1 MKLLKK
7 IRTVITILY
16 YLFFKKTNKNYIND
30 TIRSINPNLKIT
42 LLDIGAAGDVEPR
55 WKKIIN
61 FVNYIGFEPDSRSFQ
76 ILKTKNNNY
85 FTIHNIGVWSFEGAI
100 DINLC
105 KTPQVSSFFQP
116 NFKFLDLFPNKE
128 RFTVENNEKIN
139 VVTID
144 NTIKEDA
151 DFIKID
157 IQGGELEVL
166 KGASVILESTLGLEL
181 EVEFIEMYQK
191 QPLFGE
197 VCKYLESQNLQ
208 FIDFTNFCRWERN
221 AHEGLGQNIFGDAL
235 FLKSPEYILS
245 HYSDN
250 LNKIERYLSILVLY
264 RRYDLIEI
272 VLNGLNEK
280 LFNNLKYFIKNF
292 EIMKKERAI
301 LLKFNSIFNLLL
313 YKKIDLP
320 IKSHILY

>member
-1 MKLLKK
+1 MKFLIKIKK
-7 IRTVITILY
+7 GVAILF
-16 YLFFKKTNKNYIND
+16 YLFFKKMNKNYIND
-30 TIRSINPNLKIT
+30 TIKSINPNLKIT

-61 FVNYIGFEPDSRSFQ
+61 FVNYIGFEPDNRSFQ
-76 ILKTKNNNY
+76 KLTQKNDY
-85 FTIHNIGVWSFEGAI
+85 FKIHNIGVWSYEGVI

-116 NFKFLDLFPNKE
+116 NFNFLDLFPNKE
-128 RFTVENNEKIN
+128 RFTVENNEKVS

-144 NTIKEDA
+144 NTIKEEP

-166 KGASVILESTLGLEL
+166 KGASAILESTLGLEL
-181 EVEFIEMYQK
+181 EVEFVEMYQN
-191 QPLFGE
+191 QPLFGDI
-197 VCKYLESQNLQ
+197 CKYLELKNLQ
-208 FIDFTNFCRWERN
+208 FIDFTAFCRWERN
-221 AHEGLGQNIFGDAL
+221 AHQGFGQNIFGDAI
-235 FLKSPEYILS
+235 FLKSPEFILS

-250 LNKIERYLSILVLY
+250 FNKIERYLSILVLY

-272 VLNGLNEK
+272 VLNGLNDK
-280 LFNNLKYFIKNF
+280 LIKNLKIFIKNF
-292 EIMKKERAI
+292 ENMKKERAI
-301 LLKFNSIFNLLL
+301 LLKFNLIFNLLL
-313 YKKIDLP
+313 NKKIDLP

>member
-1 MKLLKK
+1 MILLRK
-7 IRTVITILY
+7 IKTVIAILY

-30 TIRSINPNLKIT
+30 TIRAINPNLKIT

-61 FVNYIGFEPDSRSFQ
+61 FVNYIGFEPDGRSYQ
-76 ILKTKNNNY
+76 KLTQKNNNY
-85 FTIHNIGVWSFEGAI
+85 FTIHNIGVWSYEGLI

-144 NTIKEDA
+144 NTIKEEA

-166 KGASVILESTLGLEL
+166 KGSTVILESALGLEL
-181 EVEFIEMYQK
+181 EVEFVEMYQN
-191 QPLFGE
+191 QPLFGDI
-197 VCKYLESQNLQ
+197 CKYLESKNLQ
-208 FIDFTNFCRWERN
+208 FIDFTNLCRWERN
-221 AHEGLGQNIFGDAL
+221 AHNGIGQNIFGDAL

-245 HYSDN
+245 IYSDN
-250 LNKIERYLSILVLY
+250 FNKIERYLSILVLY

-280 LFNNLKYFIKNF
+280 LLNNLKYFIKNF
-292 EIMKKERAI
+292 EIMKKERTI

-320 IKSHILY
+320 IKSHIIY